1 MMVSNLIT
9 EVGYLSINHDGE
21 ELCGDHV
28 QLINNKQS
36 RTTTLVLADGLG
48 SGVKAN
54 ILSTLTSEILSTM
67 IANNLPIDECVKTIM
82 ETLPVCKV
90 RGVAYSTFT
99 IIHILDSRQAIIYNY
114 DNPQPF
120 LIRKGKYRPLDWSSQ
135 IIDEKTISFAS
146 IYLVEGDTFFLMSD
160 GVIHAGIGAT
170 LNFGWDIMS
179 VIDYAEGLFDE
190 KYSAKSLATY
200 LISHVNDLYNGHPGD
215 DATVA
220 AIKIRP
226 RKQVNLM
233 IGPASNREDDEK
245 MLSLFFAKEGKHI
258 VCGGTTSHV
267 VANYLKKELEFPL
280 DYIDKEIPP
289 TAKIEGVDLVTEGV
303 ITINKVLQYA
313 DNVFKDNSD
322 YFTWS
327 FKQDGASQ
335 IARLLFEEATDIN
348 FFVGCA
354 INPAHQQ
361 DGIPINFNTK
371 MQLVDE
377 LSKALKKMNK
387 SIKVSYF

>member
-9 EVGYLSINHDGE
+9 EIGYLSINHDKE
-21 ELCGDHV
+21 ELCGDCV
-28 QLINNKQS
+28 QVVSDPNKN
-36 RTTTLVLADGLG
+36 TVTLVLADGLG

-54 ILSTLTSEILSTM
+54 ILSTLTSEILSTL
-67 IANNLPIDECVKTIM
+67 ISHDIPLEESIRTIM

-90 RGVAYSTFT
+90 RNVAYSTFT
-99 IIHILDSRQAIIYNY
+99 IIHVTNSRRAVVYNY

-120 LIRKGKYRPLDWSSQ
+120 LLRNGKYSPLDWRSQ
-135 IIDEKTISFAS
+135 IIDGKTISYAS
-146 IYLVEGDTFFLMSD
+146 TYLLENDSFFLMSD

-170 LNFGWDIMS
+170 LNFGWELMD
-179 VIDYAEGLFDE
+179 VIDYAEGLFDK

-200 LISHVNDLYNGHPGD
+200 IVSHVNDLYENKPGD
-215 DATVA
+215 DATCAV
-220 AIKIRP
+220 IKIRP

-233 IGPASNREDDEK
+233 IGPASNREDDSK

-258 VCGGTTSHV
+258 VCGGTTSSV
-267 VANYLKKELEFPL
+267 VSRYLKKELEFPL
-280 DYIDKEIPP
+280 DYIDPEVPP
-289 TAKIEGVDLVTEGV
+289 TAHIEGVDLVTEGV

-313 DNVFKDNSD
+313 NNVFGDNKD

-361 DGIPINFNTK
+361 EGLAINFNTK